1 MKEGGILMK
10 PNRIDIR
17 KSRRQGKKY
26 VARFKYP
33 SGKAKKTHF
42 GGKGYEDFTLHKDK
56 NRKKLYLNRHKK
68 NENWN
73 DPTTA
78 GSLSRY
84 ILWNKPSLEQSFSD
98 YKKRFNI
105 NGTIKPRSYY
115 RNLSGK
121 HFLGSNRTF
130 TKQQAKLLAQQ
141 VRMRGINA
149 RVIPTTAG
157 HRVYVQ
163 RNYNFP
169 LPPSDE
175 VDRKLNDFGPIEGD
189 VQIGNEWWRPKRYDG
204 AQNLKEIQ
212 LKSEY
217 GITINDVL
225 DSLANGI
232 YAWDNGE
239 YIGDYLQNEMKLFDS
254 MGNSK
259 WISSDGKLVDLND
272 LYSLW
277 NSGSGRKLLEEW
289 LESLSNKELAKIY
302 SASNS
307 VNSLTDMSSNLGNM
321 GEIGDLMLGGWVS
334 PSIYYSN
341 RELKEYSTEEIMEI
355 YRRGNDAR
363 NKLGNEIQS
372 SIANKPSSGLGFF
385 GGIESTDF
393 FKDVALNEVDVG
405 GMTNELITLPIKT
418 LRIWRSS
425 NKENDGK
432 LIAYHLPKEVV
443 EIASED
449 IKKYRNGEK
458 VEYPSEMFFLSRLG
472 GMNSAIESEA
482 FSSFGKDDVDV
493 RPPSALDYL
502 LDVGYDIGE
511 EMKEEWVFDALPREL
526 EAFEGNEKDNP
537 VIESLDVGVFNPS
550 TGKLVGFHS
559 PSRKLD
565 NNLGFDTPEEQVASV
580 LSPKYA
586 RYYGDELLGGEII
599 DAVYWRG
606 EKIID
611 SEDLNE
617 LSGWGGFD
625 ETELMNPQNVLN
637 QYEDDL
643 YAYIIIGKPD
653 LIPNILTPQEARA
666 FLPKKQ
672 LKSAY
677 DADRMESFLAE
688 ASLLRGQD
696 EESDAFYDDVIELD
710 NDEFNEKYGYTIEEM
725 LEDMDSA
732 EMFDERMDSAQ
743 ANVDNTLDWGDL
755 TTESQGASMTDSYD
769 GDIFKYYGQD
779 SGKEA
784 LIKLADYDVKEGQF
798 NEQKDRYGSF

>member
-1 MKEGGILMK
+1 MK

-33 SGKAKKTHF
+33 SGKAKNTHF
-42 GGKGYEDFTLHKDK
+42 GGKGYEDFTLHKDN
-56 NRKKLYLNRHKK
+56 NRKKLYLNRHRK

-98 YKKRFNI
+98 YKKRFNM

-141 VRMRGINA
+141 VRMKGINA
-149 RVIPTTAG
+149 RVIPTSAG
-157 HRVYVQ
+157 HRIYVQ
-163 RNYNFP
+163 RNYNLS

-175 VDRKLNDFGPIEGD
+175 VNRKLNEFGPVAGD
-189 VQIGNEWWRPKRYDG
+189 VQIGDRFWRPNRYDG

-217 GITINDVL
+217 GITVNEVL

-232 YAWDNGE
+232 YAWDNGQ
-239 YIGDYLQNEMKLFDS
+239 YIGDYLQNEMKLFDA
-254 MGNSK
+254 MGDSI
-259 WISSDGKLVDLND
+259 WISSNGNKIDLGE
-272 LYSLW
+272 LWKLW
-277 NSGSGRKLLEEW
+277 NTGEGRLLLEEW
-289 LESLSNKELAKIY
+289 LESLSNKELATIY
-302 SASNS
+302 SQSNS
-307 VNSLTDMSSNLGNM
+307 VNSFSEMSSNLGNM
-321 GEIGDLMLGGWVS
+321 GEIGDLMLGGWVK
-334 PSIYYSN
+334 PQIGYSKKS
-341 RELKEYSTEEIMEI
+341 LKEYSTDEIMEI
-355 YRRGNDAR
+355 YRRGNEAR
-363 NKLGNEIQS
+363 QKLGNEIQS
-372 SIANKPSSGLGFF
+372 SIVDKPSSGLGFF
-385 GGIESTDF
+385 GNIESTDF
-393 FKDVALNEVDVG
+393 FRDVALNEVDVG
-405 GMTNELITLPIKT
+405 GMTDELITLPIKT
-418 LRIWRSS
+418 LRIWKSD
-425 NKENDGK
+425 NKENNGK

-443 EIASED
+443 EIASND
-449 IKKYRNGEK
+449 IKKYRSGQK

-511 EMKEEWVFDALPREL
+511 ENKEEWIFDELPYEL
-526 EAFEGNEKDNP
+526 AEFEGEEKDNP
-537 VIESLDVGVFNPS
+537 VIESLDVGVFNPN
-550 TGKLVGFHS
+550 TGLLVGFHS

-565 NNLGFDTPEEQVASV
+565 QNLGFDTPQEQVASV

-586 RYYGDELLGGEII
+586 RYYGDELLGGDII

-611 SEDLNE
+611 SKDLNE
-617 LSGWGGFD
+617 LSDWGGFD

-653 LIPNILTPQEARA
+653 LIPKILTPQEARA

-677 DADRMESFLAE
+677 DADRLESYMQEMNMLI
-688 ASLLRGQD
+688 GQEGQ
-696 EESDAFYDDVIELD
+696 EENEEFFDDVMVAQYD
-710 NDEFNEKYGYTIEEM
+710 PDSFKDKYGYTVNEM
-725 LEDMDSA
+725 LDDMFDDM
-732 EMFDERMDSAQ
+732 EFDERMDSAQ

-755 TTESQGASMTDSYD
+755 TTESQGASMTDSYN

-784 LIKLADYDVKEGQF
+784 LIKLAEYDVKEGQF
-798 NEQKDRYGSF
+798 NEQKDRYGRF